1 MLDDQDLL
9 PALKRHWEYGGKDED
24 ISHEIYHDDAVLEF
38 PQSGERFEGVEN
50 FREWRR
56 QYPAQL
62 AFHTRRISHRDDLVV
77 VETSS
82 ATTARPGCTPLT
94 CSSSGATKSPT
105 SGSTSWT
112 AGNPPSSGHPGGP
125 VTLRILRRLRRQT
138 ASSGLKPVC
147 WNPNIE

>member
-9 PALKRHWEYGGKDED
+9 PALQRHWEYGGKDED

-62 AFHTRRISHRDDLVV
+62 AFHTRRITHRDDLVV
-77 VETSS
+77 VENLISYD
-82 ATTARPGCTPLT
+82 
-94 CSSSGATKSPT
+94 
-105 SGSTSWT
+105 
-112 AGNPPSSGHPGGP
+112 GGP
-125 VTLRILRRLRRQT
+125 WKDTVNLLEFRGDKVAHETNYGGAAWEAPQWWARWR
-138 ASSGLKPVC
+138 AGP
-147 WNPNIE
+147 